1 MSTAHGIG
9 RLDGRRTILC
19 IEDDPAR
26 LALIERALSR
36 RATIQL
42 VTATDALA
50 GTRMAR
56 QHVPDLVLL
65 DLNVGGMGGEEVLA
79 RLHADPATRA
89 VPVVVVGSGASA
101 SLCQRL
107 IARGAQSYLPMPFHA
122 ADLCRVVEYA
132 LSAPS
137 RAAA

>member
-1 MSTAHGIG
+1 MIDTWLAASASMRISPLPTA
-9 RLDGRRTILC
+9 
-19 IEDDPAR
+19 AR
-26 LALIERALSR
+26 PISS
-36 RATIQL
+36 
-42 VTATDALA
+42 
-50 GTRMAR
+50 M
-56 QHVPDLVLL
+56 
-65 DLNVGGMGGEEVLA
+65 
-79 RLHADPATRA
+79 HADPATRA

-122 ADLCRVVEYA
+122 ADLCRVLDYA